1 MRGIETRMSQERGR
15 SSFSRPEN
23 PYPSR
28 AARAT
33 RLGRAARYA
42 WAFPTTAIGLTL
54 AALAWAGR
62 GRLRRVEG
70 TLEAHGGWL
79 LPLLEAAAPFTGRIE
94 AAALGHV
101 IVGRSASALD
111 EYRAHERV
119 HVRQC
124 ERWGPLFLP
133 AYAFASVAAWRR
145 GDDPYLGNRFE
156 REAREGDRAPG
167 TRRRDAGL

>member
-1 MRGIETRMSQERGR
+1 MRGIETRMSRERGR
-15 SSFSRPEN
+15 SPFARPAGRR
-23 PYPSR
+23 PGRSGQI
-28 AARAT
+28 
-33 RLGRAARYA
+33 GRAARYA
-42 WAFPTTAIGLTL
+42 WALPTTALGLFL

-79 LPLLEAAAPFTGRIE
+79 LPLLEAAAPFAGRIE

-101 IVGRSASALD
+101 IVGRSASALE

-156 REAREGDRAPG
+156 REAREGDRASRA
-167 TRRRDAGL
+167 RRPEAER